1 MATYI
6 RFKSENE
13 ISECFI
19 LPHTMVKTT
28 GIGNGFIL
36 RFKTFY
42 LKMYPNEK
50 IASTYTVEGYRY
62 NEGIPVFKDCIR
74 LNDIKSY
81 ALRFTKEDYL
91 NSFCEPC

>member
-1 MATYI
+1 
-6 RFKSENE
+6 
-13 ISECFI
+13 
-19 LPHTMVKTT
+19 
-28 GIGNGFIL
+28 
-36 RFKTFY
+36 
-42 LKMYPNEK
+42 MYPNEK

-91 NSFCEPC
+91 NSFL